1 MLVFIVRRLAI
12 FLPMLFFISV
22 LTFVLIQLPP
32 GDFIDDYA
40 AMIAL
45 GASGGTGPASFGEE
59 VDKAELEFLRKRY
72 GLDQPIY
79 VQYLKWLRGV
89 LTWDL
94 GLSFIYRIP
103 VNELINDRLTNTLI
117 LSVFTVLFTW
127 TLAIPVGIISAVK
140 QYSWIDYIFT
150 FLSYFGIGTPN
161 FMIAL
166 VALWLVFTIWNE
178 PLGGLF
184 SREYIDAP
192 WSFGKFIDL
201 LKHLWVPMIIVGTD
215 GTARLTRIV
224 RANLLDELGKPYVEA
239 ARSRGTGSLMVVVKY
254 PTRIALNPFI
264 SVVGWTLPSLFS
276 GSLII
281 AVVLALPT
289 IGPLLLEALRG
300 QDMYMAGSILLVLS
314 FLTLVGTLVS
324 DILLAWADPR
334 IRYGGA
340 QG

>member
-1 MLVFIVRRLAI
+1 M
-12 FLPMLFFISV
+12 
-22 LTFVLIQLPP
+22 
-32 GDFIDDYA
+32 
-40 AMIAL
+40 
-45 GASGGTGPASFGEE
+45 
-59 VDKAELEFLRKRY
+59 
-72 GLDQPIY
+72 
-79 VQYLKWLRGV
+79 
-89 LTWDL
+89 
-94 GLSFIYRIP
+94 
-103 VNELINDRLTNTLI
+103 
-117 LSVFTVLFTW
+117 SVFTILFTW

-166 VALWLVFTIWNE
+166 VALWLVFTIWHQ
-178 PLGGLF
+178 PLGGLY

-192 WSFGKFIDL
+192 WSIGKVIDL

-239 ARSRGTGSLMVVVKY
+239 ARSRGTDELKVVVKY

>member
-1 MLVFIVRRLAI
+1 
-12 FLPMLFFISV
+12 MLFFISV

-59 VDKAELEFLRKRY
+59 VNEAELEFLRKRY

-79 VQYLKWLRGV
+79 IQYLKWLRGV

-94 GLSFIYRIP
+94 GLSFIYRLP

-140 QYSWIDYIFT
+140 QYSWIDYVFT

-166 VALWLVFTIWNE
+166 VALWLVFTIWHE
-178 PLGGLF
+178 PLGGLY

-192 WSFGKFIDL
+192 WSFGKFVDL

-239 ARSRGTGSLMVVVKY
+239 ARSRGTGNLKVVVKY